1 MTPEM
6 RPSGRG
12 FLRWCLG
19 WWCVPEPE
27 TDFSTVQPWMCHSE
41 KLLAQE
47 DESSSH
53 HLVMT
58 PPALYLPLGE
68 KLLQLEMY
76 HLSHVKFN
84 WGPLDESL

>member
-1 MTPEM
+1 
-6 RPSGRG
+6 
-12 FLRWCLG
+12 
-19 WWCVPEPE
+19 
-27 TDFSTVQPWMCHSE
+27 MCHSE